1 MSLKQRITL
10 MKVFI
15 EMRFGC
21 CPLVWMFY
29 GRILNRKINY
39 LHERSLRIVDKDN
52 TSSFDELLQKGHSFT
67 IHHRNIQSL
76 DMELYKVKENL
87 SNEIMNRILSPR
99 TLKYNL
105 RTKINCFSN

>member
-39 LHERSLRIVDKDN
+39 LHERSLRIVYRDN
-52 TSSFDELLQKGHSFT
+52 PSSFDELLQKGHSFT
-67 IHHRNIQSL
+67 IHYRNIQSL

-87 SNEIMNRILSPR
+87 SNEIMNCILSPR